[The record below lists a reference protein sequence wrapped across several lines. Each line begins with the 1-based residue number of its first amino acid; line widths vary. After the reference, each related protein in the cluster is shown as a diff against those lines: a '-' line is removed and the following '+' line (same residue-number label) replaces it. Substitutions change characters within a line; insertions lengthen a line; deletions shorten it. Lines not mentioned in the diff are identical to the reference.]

1 MEQFAVI
8 AYSNWQGGK
17 MNINNIIALRM
28 ERQHLICKAKET
40 EYDALYRDTQPG
52 QNVYWN
58 GFGQPPSISYRA
70 TFDDIAYNQIRQQ
83 ERRLI
88 KGRFQGGNLGWILRE
103 DIELFAGLF
112 MKPLKKPTELQME
125 ILNLVQREGPMNIP
139 LMKEMTGLLVKK
151 ITPVLSRLQQAFLIY
166 EDQHEFIYTDMIE
179 WDRDWYQFSEMF
191 PDVDLDK
198 YSRHE
203 ALKIVLQRFAYRH
216 VLFDL
221 EMAKSFY
228 KLPEKDIKK
237 AIASLVEEGVFIETD
252 EGYLLGEDFDLLQ
265 TYHVSP
271 PQFVYAMHR
280 NDFLVKSNEYWLKE
294 RFTHSYPDT
303 LYYLMIDGEF
313 KGVVAG
319 KFRYTPEIE
328 DIIFDLPDEVMVSKK
343 KEIVQ
348 AVRNLCG
355 ADSPIKRYQGKDLT

>member
-1 MEQFAVI
+1 
-8 AYSNWQGGK
+8 
-17 MNINNIIALRM
+17 MNKNNIIALRM
-28 ERQHLICKAKET
+28 ERQHLPKKATEA

-58 GFGQPPSISYRA
+58 GFGQPPSITYRA
-70 TFDDIAYNQIRQQ
+70 AFDDIIYNRMRQQ
-83 ERRLI
+83 ERQLL
-88 KGRFQGGNLGWILRE
+88 KGRFQSGNLGWILPE

-112 MKPLKKPTELQME
+112 MKPLNRPTEGQMMLLDL
-125 ILNLVQREGPMNIP
+125 IQREGPMDIG

-151 ITPVLSRLQQAFLIY
+151 ITPVLHRLQQAFLIY
-166 EDQHEFIYTDMIE
+166 ENQNEFEMTDTME

-191 PDVDLDK
+191 PDVDLEK
-198 YSRHE
+198 YSRHD

-237 AIASLVEEGVFIETD
+237 AIANLVEEEIFMETD
-252 EGYLLGEDFDLLQ
+252 EGYLLKEDVDLLQ
-265 TYHVSP
+265 TYHAEP
-271 PQFVYAMHR
+271 PQFIYAMHR
-280 NDFLVKSNEYWLKE
+280 NDFLVKSNEHWLKE
-294 RFTHSYPDT
+294 RFTHAYPDT
-303 LYYLMIDGEF
+303 LYYLMIDGKF

-328 DIIFDLPDEVMVSKK
+328 DIILDIPHEEMVTKK
-343 KEIVQ
+343 DEIVQ
-348 AVRNLCG
+348 AVRSLCG
-355 ADSPIKRYQGKDLT
+355 ANSPIKRYQGEDLT

>member
-1 MEQFAVI
+1 
-8 AYSNWQGGK
+8 
-17 MNINNIIALRM
+17 MNRNNMIALRIK
-28 ERQHLICKAKET
+28 RQHLVEKATEA

-58 GFGQPPSISYRA
+58 GFGQPPSMSYRA
-70 TFDDIAYNQIRQQ
+70 AFDDGAYNQMRQQ
-83 ERRLI
+83 ERQLL

-112 MKPLKKPTELQME
+112 MKPLNKPTEGQMMLLE
-125 ILNLVQREGPMNIP
+125 LIQREGPMNIP

-166 EDQHEFIYTDMIE
+166 EDQHEFVWTDMIE
-179 WDRDWYQFSEMF
+179 IERDWYQFSEMF
-191 PDVDLDK
+191 PDVNLDT

-203 ALKIVLQRFAYRH
+203 ALRIVLQRFAYRH
-216 VLFDL
+216 VFFDL

-228 KLPEKDIKK
+228 RLPERDIKK
-237 AIASLVEEGVFIETD
+237 ALASLADEGVFVETD
-252 EGYLLGEDFDLLQ
+252 EGYLLSEDFDLLQ
-265 TYHVSP
+265 TYEADMPS
-271 PQFVYAMHR
+271 FIYAMHR
-280 NDFLVKSNEYWLKE
+280 NDFLVKSNEHWLKE

-328 DIIFDLPDEVMVSKK
+328 DIMLDLPHDELVSKK
-343 KEIVQ
+343 DEVVQ

-355 ADSPIKRYQGKDLT
+355 ADSPIKRYQGEDLII